1 MSKARRGR
9 LSSSSRVVPVFMLT
23 LGISLSL
30 IITSSNTQQYVFAQ
44 QGTGVHQNNAT
55 KVIGKNSVA
64 TTMLNSQQK
73 SKLGSIA
80 SSASMMPLPTTNASA
95 SMTGSSDMMGM
106 MNMMMGMM
114 NMMMGMMNMMM
125 PSMSMTGASSNS
137 SGMMA
142 NSVQGNDLLTMM
154 GA

>member
-1 MSKARRGR
+1 
-9 LSSSSRVVPVFMLT
+9 MLT

-30 IITSSNTQQYVFAQ
+30 IIISSSIQQYVLAQ

-55 KVIGKNSVA
+55 KVIGKNSVS

-80 SSASMMPLPTTNASA
+80 SSASMMPLPATNASA
-95 SMTGSSDMMGM
+95 SMTGSSDM

-125 PSMSMTGASSNS
+125 PSMSTTGASSNS
-137 SGMMA
+137 SGMMT
-142 NSVQGNDLLTMM
+142 NSIQGNDMMSMM
-154 GA
+154 GG